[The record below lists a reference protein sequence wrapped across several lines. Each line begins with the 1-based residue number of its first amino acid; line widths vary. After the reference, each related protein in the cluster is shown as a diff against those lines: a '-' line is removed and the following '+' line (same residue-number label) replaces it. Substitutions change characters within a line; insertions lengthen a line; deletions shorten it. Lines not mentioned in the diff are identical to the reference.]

1 MEQKKLRFTKYD
13 LFLLFLTGILAGTIV
28 GILIIML
35 SVKEIDRI
43 ASLLVGILTLLAG
56 VVMVIYQ
63 MERQHKD
70 NYLLQ
75 LSNHKEELKLKVY
88 KEISEYVSNAMQSYE
103 ENQILNNSLMRQYHN
118 CIICQDANSNPSP
131 KIYTKN
137 TELSDANSRMLHSL
151 AQLMNKLAEYEIV
164 DKNIKI
170 FRTALA
176 SAFQL
181 ISEAHLEFQKQ
192 IFPYLPCE
200 VPKERLDQLGVNVKS
215 FKTPKTP
222 SQQDVEEIEYSFNSY
237 AEANLEGYCF
247 VSDLS
252 REAQNVLL
260 GNLFNNQ
267 LPPREPSNSHYVV
280 VTTKPEEMERLR
292 VYFTEKDNEGLTK
305 HQKDFMCRSRKNRK
319 N

>member
-1 MEQKKLRFTKYD
+1 MNQQKLKYTKYD
-13 LFLLFLTGILAGTIV
+13 LFLLLLTGLLAGTLA

-35 SVKEIDRI
+35 LVKKIDSI
-43 ASLLVGILTLLAG
+43 ATLLVGILPLLVG

-75 LSNHKEELKLKVY
+75 ISNHKEELKLKVY
-88 KEISEYVSNAMQSYE
+88 KEISEYVGCAMQSYE
-103 ENQILNNSLMRQYHN
+103 ENQILINSLMRQYHN
-118 CIICQDANSNPSP
+118 CLICQDDNRNPSP
-131 KIYTKN
+131 KIYTKD
-137 TELSDANSRMLHSL
+137 TELSDAHSRMLRSL

-164 DKNIKI
+164 DKNIEI

-181 ISEAHLEFQKQ
+181 ILDAYLEFQRH
-192 IFPYLPCE
+192 IFAYLPSD
-200 VPKERLDQLGVNVKS
+200 VPKERLEQLGVNIKHAKS
-215 FKTPKTP
+215 P
-222 SQQDVEEIEYSFNSY
+222 SQQDIKEIEHSFNSY
-237 AEANLEGYCF
+237 TAANLEGYCF

-267 LPPREPSNSHYVV
+267 VPPRKPSDSRYVV
-280 VTTKPEEMERLR
+280 VTTKPEDVERLK
-292 VYFTEKDNEGLTK
+292 VYFTEKDDDGLTQ
-305 HQKDFMCRSRKNRK
+305 HQKDFRTRTESAS
-319 N
+319 

>member
-1 MEQKKLRFTKYD
+1 MDQKKLRYTKYE
-13 LFLLFLTGILAGTIV
+13 LILLSLAGVLAGILV
-28 GILIIML
+28 GILIIMYL
-35 SVKEIDRI
+35 VKEIDKI
-43 ASLLVGILTLLAG
+43 VPLFFIIVPLLVG

-88 KEISEYVSNAMQSYE
+88 KEISEYVSCAMQSYE
-103 ENQILNNSLMRQYHN
+103 ENQILINLLMGQYHN

-131 KIYTKN
+131 KIYTKD
-137 TELSDANSRMLHSL
+137 TELSDAHSAMLRSI

-164 DKNIKI
+164 DKNIEI
-170 FRTALA
+170 FRIALA

-181 ISEAHLEFQKQ
+181 ISEAYLEFQRQ
-192 IFPYLPCE
+192 IFAYLPCDIS
-200 VPKERLDQLGVNVKS
+200 KERREQLGVNIKHVKS
-215 FKTPKTP
+215 P
-222 SQQDVEEIEYSFNSY
+222 SQQDIEAIEESFNCY
-237 AEANLEGYCF
+237 TEANLEGYCF

-267 LPPREPSNSHYVV
+267 VPPREPSDSNYVV
-280 VTTKPEEMERLR
+280 VTTKPEEFERLR
-292 VYFTEKDNEGLTK
+292 VYFTEKDDDSLTQ
-305 HQKDFMCRSRKNRK
+305 HQKDFISRTKSTS
-319 N
+319 

>member
-1 MEQKKLRFTKYD
+1 MDQQKIRYTKYD
-13 LFLLFLTGILAGTIV
+13 LFLLFLAGLLAGTLA

-35 SVKEIDRI
+35 SVKEIDKI
-43 ASLLVGILTLLAG
+43 ATLLVGILTLFAG

-88 KEISEYVSNAMQSYE
+88 KEISEYVSCAMQSYE
-103 ENQILNNSLMRQYHN
+103 ENQNLINSLMRQYN
-118 CIICQDANSNPSP
+118 SCLICQDANSNPSP
-131 KIYTKN
+131 KIYTKD
-137 TELSDANSRMLHSL
+137 TELGDTHSRMLRSL

-164 DKNIKI
+164 DKNIEI

-181 ISEAHLEFQKQ
+181 ILEAYLEFYRK
-192 IFPYLPCE
+192 IFAYLPCDASKKRQE
-200 VPKERLDQLGVNVKS
+200 QLGVNIKHVKS
-215 FKTPKTP
+215 PD
-222 SQQDVEEIEYSFNSY
+222 QQDLEAIEHSFNCY
-237 AEANLEGYCF
+237 TEANLEGYCF

-267 LPPREPSNSHYVV
+267 VPPREPSDSNYVV
-280 VTTKPEEMERLR
+280 VTTKPENVERLR
-292 VYFTEKDNEGLTK
+292 VYFTEKDDDGLTQ
-305 HQKDFMCRSRKNRK
+305 HQKDFRARAKSTS
-319 N
+319 

>member
-1 MEQKKLRFTKYD
+1 MDKQKLRYTKYD
-13 LFLLFLTGILAGTIV
+13 LFLLFLAGILT

-35 SVKEIDRI
+35 SVKEIDKI
-43 ASLLVGILTLLAG
+43 LPLLVVILPLLAG
-56 VVMVIYQ
+56 VVTVIYQ
-63 MERQHKD
+63 LERQHKD

-88 KEISEYVSNAMQSYE
+88 KEISEYVSCAMQSYE
-103 ENQILNNSLMRQYHN
+103 ENQILINSLMRQYHN
-118 CIICQDANSNPSP
+118 CVICQDANSNPSP
-131 KIYTKN
+131 KIYTKD
-137 TELSDANSRMLHSL
+137 TELSDAHSRMLRSL

-164 DKNIKI
+164 DKNIEI

-181 ISEAHLEFQKQ
+181 ILEAYLEFQRQ
-192 IFPYLPCE
+192 IFDYLPCD
-200 VPKERLDQLGVNVKS
+200 VSKERQEQLGVNINHAKS
-215 FKTPKTP
+215 P
-222 SQQDVEEIEYSFNSY
+222 SQQDLEVIEHSFNSY
-237 AEANLEGYCF
+237 TEANLEGYCF

-267 LPPREPSNSHYVV
+267 VPPREPSDSHYVV

-292 VYFTEKDNEGLTK
+292 VYFTEKDNDGLTQ
-305 HQKDFMCRSRKNRK
+305 HQKDFMARSRKKREN
-319 N
+319 

>member
-1 MEQKKLRFTKYD
+1 MDQKKLRYKKYE
-13 LFLLFLTGILAGTIV
+13 LILLSLAGVLAGILV
-28 GILIIML
+28 GILIIMYL
-35 SVKEIDRI
+35 VKEIDKI
-43 ASLLVGILTLLAG
+43 VPLFVVIVPLLVG

-88 KEISEYVSNAMQSYE
+88 KEISEYVSCAMQSYE
-103 ENQILNNSLMRQYHN
+103 ENQILINLLMGQYHN

-131 KIYTKN
+131 KIYTKD
-137 TELSDANSRMLHSL
+137 TELSDAHSAMLRSL

-170 FRTALA
+170 FRIALA

-181 ISEAHLEFQKQ
+181 ISEAYLEFQRQ
-192 IFPYLPCE
+192 IFAYLPCDIS
-200 VPKERLDQLGVNVKS
+200 KERREQLGVNIKHVKS
-215 FKTPKTP
+215 P
-222 SQQDVEEIEYSFNSY
+222 SQQDIEVIEESFNCY
-237 AEANLEGYCF
+237 TEANLEGYCF

-267 LPPREPSNSHYVV
+267 VPPREPSDSNYVV
-280 VTTKPEEMERLR
+280 VTTKPEEFERLR
-292 VYFTEKDNEGLTK
+292 VYFTEKDDDSLTQ
-305 HQKDFMCRSRKNRK
+305 HQKDFISRTKSTS
-319 N
+319 